1 MMKTMKSLFPMLL
14 LAAGLLTWSGC
25 SKDDDK
31 TESPADVIP
40 ASPLTE
46 AASSFNEQMAGLNFQ
61 ELEPLAEVVPATTRA
76 DDNSIRSEFETK
88 LSALLSLLQDEQT
101 GRRSA
106 QMGHRFSFH
115 SFNNALQLAWD
126 LSVILGDEDESSSSW
141 FGLNSTKQ
149 GEVNYTA
156 KNGNQ
161 YLVKGI
167 VDKETT
173 IQFRGLKTKVVVKK
187 AGEFYI
193 YKDGEEVL
201 KILSGSENNR
211 PVWLPVLIQDN
222 FFTGQM
228 YYRDYEIN
236 LTYDK
241 HSAHQR
247 TLDLIY
253 GKSGEEVPLLTMS
266 AQLEDDADVW
276 KILKHD
282 VNVHADF
289 TVTAMG
295 VLTFVGTSNNVN
307 YLVVDGVRLS
317 RCMKEGTTE
326 QECKELVERFN
337 ENLTLDLLL
346 SDVSMGWLYMG
357 VQQDA
362 STNRYYP
369 TVMIHTTILGEEDY
383 PVTMLLQMM
392 GVDIPDILL
401 TAAQINGE

>member
-31 TESPADVIP
+31 TESPVDVIP

-61 ELEPLAEVVPATTRA
+61 ELAPLAEVVPATTRA

-88 LSALLSLLQDEQT
+88 LSALLALLQDEQAT
-101 GRRSA
+101 TRSLTL
-106 QMGHRFSFH
+106 GHRFSFH

-126 LSVILGDEDESSSSW
+126 LSVILGDEGESSSSW

-156 KNGNQ
+156 KNGSQ

-167 VDKETT
+167 IDKETT
-173 IQFRGLKTKVVVKK
+173 VQFRGLKTKVVVKK

-211 PVWLPVLIQDN
+211 PVWLPILIQDN

-326 QECKELVERFN
+326 QECKEQVERFN
-337 ENLTLDLLL
+337 ENLTLNLLL
-346 SDVSMGWLYMG
+346 KDVSMGWLYMG